1 MRYEN
6 YHKHSHYSNITTLDV
21 VVKPEDYMKRAQEL
35 GHKIYFTTE
44 HGYNGNIYEALT
56 LAEKYGLKVV
66 SGMEAYY
73 VPNRKEKDK
82 SNYHIVLIAL
92 NTDGYKDLN
101 RLLSESNISG
111 FYYKPR
117 IDDELL
123 FSVNPQNIIVTTACV
138 AGRLREE
145 QNRDEWLIK
154 MKNYFKDNFYL
165 EVQSHPCK
173 IQADYN
179 KMILK
184 YSEKY
189 NIPIIH
195 ANDSHYIFP
204 EDSKYRNMFLKAKG
218 INYPEEDNFI
228 LDYPDSDT
236 IIKRYKEQ
244 GILND
249 NQIQEALNNTL
260 IFDKAENLN
269 INKEIKMPMI
279 SDSPLKE
286 LKLILN
292 NAWLEERKNIPQ
304 SEWKKYLKE
313 IREET
318 QIVED
323 TNMAEY
329 FLLNYYI
336 IKNSVEKYNGVI
348 TKTGRGSA
356 PSFYI
361 NKLLGFTNIDRISA
375 PITLFPSRFMSK
387 TRILESHSLPDI
399 DFNCAN
405 TQPFYDA
412 SKELL
417 GEDGCWWMLA
427 YKPLQVSSG
436 FRLWCKANGLNIN
449 EYNDIAIDLAE
460 LSKVKKSYTESKYYK
475 DEKWKSLMDDSQHFV
490 GVIESIAQ
498 HPCSTLLMDK
508 NISEEVGLVKAGDV
522 ICANITSYESDNY
535 KYLKNDLLTV
545 SVWALINDTC
555 KLAGIKTPSIA
566 ELTEKLDDKTW
577 DIYANGLTAT
587 INQVDS
593 DYATGLVKRYKPR
606 SVAEMSA
613 FVAILRPGCASLLQ
627 DFIDRKSYTTGVS
640 QLDELLIDGSH
651 RMIYQELIMKYLI
664 WLGVPEDNSYGIIKK
679 IAKKKFKEK
688 ELAELKNN
696 LLDGWKK
703 QVGTKN
709 HFEESWKIVEDAA
722 RYSFNCL
729 AGDTKIQR
737 LGQKRNVFY
746 PTLEEMYLIKND
758 YEYAKRTNH
767 LSLYKKYNSQGYGN
781 ALSMFDDNRIHKNKI
796 VNIYFT
802 GKQKIYRVKTSSG
815 CYVDCTLNHS
825 FPTPLGKKKLQELAI
840 GDELYIKG
848 LYEKHPDTYRFTDG
862 NFEKNIPKKGEK
874 GFQVK
879 ENGEYHKF
887 KVIYMK
893 NIQNKNSC
901 VICNK
906 TFDGS
911 KFELHH
917 KDHDRTNND
926 ETNLMWLCNNC
937 HKKIHYKNGRK
948 KVMEK
953 GIPTKIEKIVSIEYL
968 REDRVY
974 DIEMEN
980 PAHNFISESG
990 LVVSNCSHSLAY
1002 AYDSLYGA
1010 YLKSHY
1016 PLEYYTVTLNSY
1028 EGDFARTNSLT
1039 QELNYFK
1046 IKLSSPKFRYSF
1058 GKYTCDKQTNTIYK
1072 SISSIKGLSKTVGDK
1087 LYLLKDKQY
1096 PTFLDLLIDCKEN
1109 SIGIADITTLIK
1121 LDYFAEF
1128 GNIGKLLHFMDIYNE
1143 LYGKKTLKKDKEYSV
1158 KKLYLK
1164 EYCSKE
1170 TDKQYSGFDSY
1181 KCLSDLIGKLPDDD
1195 ISLKDK
1201 IQYQLQYFGYIDI
1214 TDSKENN
1221 LMWYVV
1227 DINDKGKSKWIDL
1240 YRINNGENKKV
1251 KIKNSIFDNKPF
1263 EIGRILNIPSFE
1275 REGRWTLDRETE
1287 KWERSTTQFDDFI
1300 VNYIVMGED
1309 YGSS

>member
-1 MRYEN
+1 MKIIIN
-6 YHKHSHYSNITTLDV
+6 IGHYSNIVTLDV
-21 VVKPEDYMKRAQEL
+21 IVKPEDYMKRAKEL

-56 LAEKYGLKVV
+56 LAEKYDLKVV

-73 VPNRKEKDK
+73 VPDRKEKDK
-82 SNYHIVLIAL
+82 SNYHLVLIAL
-92 NTDGYKDLN
+92 NMEGYKDLN
-101 RLLSESNISG
+101 YLLSESNVSG

-123 FSVNPQNIIVTTACV
+123 FSINPNNIIVTTACV

-145 QNRDEWLIK
+145 QGREEWILK

-165 EVQSHPCK
+165 EVQAHPCQV
-173 IQADYN
+173 QANYN
-179 KMILK
+179 KMIL
-184 YSEKY
+184 YYHNKY

-204 EDSKYRNMFLKAKG
+204 EEAKYRNMFLKAKG
-218 INYPEEDNFI
+218 INYPEEDDFI

-236 IIKRYKEQ
+236 LIKRYKEQ

-249 NQIQEALNNTL
+249 KQIQEALNNTL
-260 IFDKAENLN
+260 IFDKAEKLD
-269 INKEIKMPMI
+269 INKEIKMPII
-279 SDSPLKE
+279 SNTPLKE
-286 LKLILN
+286 LKSILN

-318 QIVED
+318 KVVED

-399 DFNCAN
+399 DFNCAD
-405 TQPFYDA
+405 TEPFYEA

-436 FRLWCKANGLNIN
+436 FRLWCKANDLNIN
-449 EYNDIAIDLAE
+449 DYNAVAMDLAE
-460 LSKVKKSYTESKYYK
+460 LSKIKKSYTESNYYK
-475 DEKWKSLMDDSQHFV
+475 DEKWKKLIDDSQHFV

-508 NISEEVGLVKAGDV
+508 AISREVGLIKAGNI

-535 KYLKNDLLTV
+535 KFLKNDLLTV
-545 SVWALINDTC
+545 SVWSLINDTC
-555 KLAGIKTPSIA
+555 KLAGINTPSIA
-566 ELTEKLDDKTW
+566 ELNSKLDEKTW
-577 DIYANGLTAT
+577 EIYEKGLTCS
-587 INQVDS
+587 INQADS
-593 DYATGLVKRYKPR
+593 DYATGLVKTYKPH

-613 FVAILRPGCASLLQ
+613 FVACIRPGCASLLQ
-627 DFIDRKSYTTGVS
+627 DFIHRRPYTTGVEK
-640 QLDELLIDGSH
+640 LDELLIDGAH

-664 WLGVPEDNSYGIIKK
+664 WLGVKEDDSYGIIKK
-679 IAKKKFKEK
+679 IAKKKFKDNELK
-688 ELAELKNN
+688 ELKDKLLK
-696 LLDGWKK
+696 GWIK
-703 QVGTKN
+703 QVGKQD
-709 HFEESWKIVEDAA
+709 HFEESWQIVEDAA

-729 AGDTKIQR
+729 AGDTRIQR
-737 LGQKRNVFY
+737 LGQKTNTFN
-746 PTLEEMYLIKND
+746 PTIEEMYLIKND
-758 YEYAKRTNH
+758 YEYAKKTGH
-767 LSLYKKYNSQGYGN
+767 ISLYKKYNNLGYGN
-781 ALSMFDDNRIHKNKI
+781 AFSMFDDNRIHKNKI
-796 VNIYFT
+796 VDIYFT

-825 FPTPLGKKKLQELAI
+825 FPTPTGKKKLKELSV
-840 GDELYIKG
+840 GDNLYVKG
-848 LYEKHPDTYRFTDG
+848 IYEKTPDTYRFTNG
-862 NFEKNIPKKGEK
+862 VFESNIPKKGEK

-879 ENGEYHKF
+879 ENGECHKF
-887 KVIYMK
+887 KAIYK
-893 NIQNKNSC
+893 ENIQNNNPC
-901 VICNK
+901 TMCNK
-906 TFDGS
+906 PFDDS
-911 KFELHH
+911 QFELHH
-917 KDHDRTNND
+917 IDHDRTHND
-926 ETNLMWLCNNC
+926 RDNLMWLCNNC
-937 HKKIHYKNGRK
+937 HKKIHYKDGRK

-968 REDRVY
+968 REDNVY
-974 DIEMEN
+974 DIEMES

-1002 AYDSLYGA
+1002 AYDSIYGA

-1016 PLEYYTVTLNSY
+1016 PLEYYTVALNSY
-1028 EGDFARTNSLT
+1028 QGDFDRTNKLT
-1039 QELNYFK
+1039 QELEYFK
-1046 IKLSSPKFRYSF
+1046 IKISSPKFRYSF
-1058 GKYTCDKQTNTIYK
+1058 GEYSCDKNTNTIYK
-1072 SISSIKGLSKTVGDK
+1072 GISSIKGLSKTIGDK
-1087 LYLLKDKQY
+1087 LYSLKDKNY
-1096 PTFLDLLIDCKEN
+1096 PTFLDLLIDCKEQK
-1109 SIGIADITTLIK
+1109 IGISDLTVLAK
-1121 LDYFAEF
+1121 LDYFSEF
-1128 GNIGKLLHFMDIYNE
+1128 GTIGKILKFLDIYNE
-1143 LYGKKTLKKDKEYSV
+1143 LYGKKTIKKDKEYLV

-1164 EYCSKE
+1164 QFCAKE

-1181 KCLSDLIGKLPDDD
+1181 KCLSDLIDKIPNED
-1195 ISLKDK
+1195 ISIYDKLK
-1201 IQYQLQYFGYIDI
+1201 YQLEYYGYVNIIDENIDRSYWFVSDI
-1214 TDSKENN
+1214 TPRGNNQILDLYKINTGTHQQTKIRNKIFQVQPFSKGDTLNVTLFSQE
-1221 LMWYVV
+1221 
-1227 DINDKGKSKWIDL
+1227 GKWIKDEEGKWKQSNSDKE
-1240 YRINNGENKKV
+1240 YFINEY
-1251 KIKNSIFDNKPF
+1251 
-1263 EIGRILNIPSFE
+1263 NIVSE
-1275 REGRWTLDRETE
+1275 
-1287 KWERSTTQFDDFI
+1287 Q
-1300 VNYIVMGED
+1300 
-1309 YGSS
+1309 

>member
-21 VVKPEDYMKRAQEL
+21 IVKPEDYMKRAQEL

-123 FSVNPQNIIVTTACV
+123 FSVNPKNIVVTTACV

-269 INKEIKMPMI
+269 INKEIKMPII

-427 YKPLQVSSG
+427 YKPLQISSG

-460 LSKVKKSYTESKYYK
+460 LSKVKKSYTESKYYEN
-475 DEKWKSLMDDSQHFV
+475 EKWKNLIDDSQHFV

-508 NISEEVGLVKAGDV
+508 KISEEVGLVKAGDV

-555 KLAGIKTPSIA
+555 ELAGIKTPSIA

-627 DFIDRKSYTTGVS
+627 DFIDRKPYTTGIEK
-640 QLDELLIDGSH
+640 LDELLIDGSH

-688 ELAELKNN
+688 ELVELKNN
-696 LLDGWKK
+696 LLEGWKK
-703 QVGTKN
+703 QVGTEN
-709 HFEESWKIVEDAA
+709 HFEESWQIVEDAA
-722 RYSFNCL
+722 RYSF
-729 AGDTKIQR
+729 
-737 LGQKRNVFY
+737 
-746 PTLEEMYLIKND
+746 
-758 YEYAKRTNH
+758 
-767 LSLYKKYNSQGYGN
+767 
-781 ALSMFDDNRIHKNKI
+781 
-796 VNIYFT
+796 
-802 GKQKIYRVKTSSG
+802 
-815 CYVDCTLNHS
+815 
-825 FPTPLGKKKLQELAI
+825 
-840 GDELYIKG
+840 
-848 LYEKHPDTYRFTDG
+848 
-862 NFEKNIPKKGEK
+862 
-874 GFQVK
+874 
-879 ENGEYHKF
+879 
-887 KVIYMK
+887 
-893 NIQNKNSC
+893 
-901 VICNK
+901 
-906 TFDGS
+906 
-911 KFELHH
+911 
-917 KDHDRTNND
+917 
-926 ETNLMWLCNNC
+926 
-937 HKKIHYKNGRK
+937 
-948 KVMEK
+948 
-953 GIPTKIEKIVSIEYL
+953 
-968 REDRVY
+968 
-974 DIEMEN
+974 
-980 PAHNFISESG
+980 
-990 LVVSNCSHSLAY
+990 NCSHSLAY

-1058 GKYTCDKQTNTIYK
+1058 GKYTCDKRTNTIYK

-1143 LYGKKTLKKDKEYSV
+1143 LYNKKTLKKDKEYSV

-1227 DINDKGKSKWIDL
+1227 DINDKGKSKWVDL
-1240 YRINNGENKKV
+1240 YRMNNGENKKV

>member
-123 FSVNPQNIIVTTACV
+123 FSVNPKNIVVTTACV

-145 QNRDEWLIK
+145 QNRDEWIIK

-165 EVQSHPCK
+165 EVQAHPCK
-173 IQADYN
+173 VQADYN

-184 YSEKY
+184 YSQKY

-244 GILND
+244 GVLND

-269 INKEIKMPMI
+269 INKEIKMPII

-427 YKPLQVSSG
+427 YKPLQISSG

-460 LSKVKKSYTESKYYK
+460 LSKVKKSYTESKYYEN
-475 DEKWKSLMDDSQHFV
+475 EKWKNLIDDSQHFV

-508 NISEEVGLVKAGDV
+508 KISEEVGLVKAGDV

-555 KLAGIKTPSIA
+555 ELAGIKTPSIA

-627 DFIDRKSYTTGVS
+627 DFIDRKPYTTGIEK
-640 QLDELLIDGSH
+640 LDELLIDGSH

-664 WLGVPEDNSYGIIKK
+664 WLGVPEDNSYSIIKK

-688 ELAELKNN
+688 ELVELKNN
-696 LLDGWKK
+696 LLEGWKK
-703 QVGTKN
+703 QVGTEN
-709 HFEESWKIVEDAA
+709 HFEESWQIVEDAA
-722 RYSFNCL
+722 RYSF
-729 AGDTKIQR
+729 
-737 LGQKRNVFY
+737 
-746 PTLEEMYLIKND
+746 
-758 YEYAKRTNH
+758 
-767 LSLYKKYNSQGYGN
+767 
-781 ALSMFDDNRIHKNKI
+781 
-796 VNIYFT
+796 
-802 GKQKIYRVKTSSG
+802 
-815 CYVDCTLNHS
+815 
-825 FPTPLGKKKLQELAI
+825 
-840 GDELYIKG
+840 
-848 LYEKHPDTYRFTDG
+848 
-862 NFEKNIPKKGEK
+862 
-874 GFQVK
+874 
-879 ENGEYHKF
+879 
-887 KVIYMK
+887 
-893 NIQNKNSC
+893 
-901 VICNK
+901 
-906 TFDGS
+906 
-911 KFELHH
+911 
-917 KDHDRTNND
+917 
-926 ETNLMWLCNNC
+926 
-937 HKKIHYKNGRK
+937 
-948 KVMEK
+948 
-953 GIPTKIEKIVSIEYL
+953 
-968 REDRVY
+968 
-974 DIEMEN
+974 
-980 PAHNFISESG
+980 
-990 LVVSNCSHSLAY
+990 NCSHSLAY

-1058 GKYTCDKQTNTIYK
+1058 GKYTCDKRTNTIYK

-1143 LYGKKTLKKDKEYSV
+1143 LYGKKTLKKDKEYSI

-1181 KCLSDLIGKLPDDD
+1181 KCLSDLINKLPNED

-1214 TDSKENN
+1214 KDSKENN

-1227 DINDKGKSKWIDL
+1227 DINDKGKSKWVDL
-1240 YRINNGENKKV
+1240 YRMNNGENKKV

>member
-56 LAEKYGLKVV
+56 LAEKYNLKVV
-66 SGMEAYY
+66 SGIEAYY
-73 VPNRKEKDK
+73 VSNRKEKDK

-101 RLLSESNISG
+101 RLLSESNVSG

-123 FSVNPQNIIVTTACV
+123 FSVNPKNIVVTTACV

-145 QNRDEWLIK
+145 QNRDEWIIK

-165 EVQSHPCK
+165 EVQAHPCK
-173 IQADYN
+173 VQADYN

-184 YSEKY
+184 YSKKY
-189 NIPIIH
+189 NIHIIH

-204 EDSKYRNMFLKAKG
+204 EDNKYRNMFLKAKG

-244 GILND
+244 GVLND

-260 IFDKAENLN
+260 IFDKAEDLN
-269 INKEIKMPMI
+269 INKEIKMPII
-279 SDSPLKE
+279 SSNPLKE
-286 LKLILN
+286 LKSILN

-304 SEWKKYLKE
+304 SKWNKYLKE

-405 TQPFYDA
+405 TQSFYDA

-417 GEDGCWWMLA
+417 GEDGCWWMIA
-427 YKPLQVSSG
+427 YKPLQISSG
-436 FRLWCKANGLNIN
+436 FRLWCKANDLNIN

-460 LSKVKKSYTESKYYK
+460 LSKIKKSYTESRYYQ
-475 DEKWKSLMDDSQHFV
+475 DEKWRKLIDDSQHFV

-508 NISEEVGLVKAGDV
+508 AISEEVGLVKAGDV

-555 KLAGIKTPSIA
+555 KLAGIETPSIA
-566 ELTEKLDDKTW
+566 QLTEKLDDKTW
-577 DIYANGLTAT
+577 DIYAKGLTAT

-593 DYATGLVKRYKPR
+593 DYATGLVKRYKPK

-627 DFIDRKSYTTGVS
+627 DFIDRKPYTTGVEK
-640 QLDELLIDGSH
+640 LDELLIDGSH

-688 ELAELKNN
+688 ELVELKNN
-696 LLDGWKK
+696 LLEGWKK
-703 QVGTKN
+703 QVGTEN
-709 HFEESWKIVEDAA
+709 HFEESWQIVEDAA
-722 RYSFNCL
+722 RYSF
-729 AGDTKIQR
+729 
-737 LGQKRNVFY
+737 
-746 PTLEEMYLIKND
+746 
-758 YEYAKRTNH
+758 
-767 LSLYKKYNSQGYGN
+767 
-781 ALSMFDDNRIHKNKI
+781 
-796 VNIYFT
+796 
-802 GKQKIYRVKTSSG
+802 
-815 CYVDCTLNHS
+815 
-825 FPTPLGKKKLQELAI
+825 
-840 GDELYIKG
+840 
-848 LYEKHPDTYRFTDG
+848 
-862 NFEKNIPKKGEK
+862 
-874 GFQVK
+874 
-879 ENGEYHKF
+879 
-887 KVIYMK
+887 
-893 NIQNKNSC
+893 
-901 VICNK
+901 
-906 TFDGS
+906 
-911 KFELHH
+911 
-917 KDHDRTNND
+917 
-926 ETNLMWLCNNC
+926 
-937 HKKIHYKNGRK
+937 
-948 KVMEK
+948 
-953 GIPTKIEKIVSIEYL
+953 
-968 REDRVY
+968 
-974 DIEMEN
+974 
-980 PAHNFISESG
+980 
-990 LVVSNCSHSLAY
+990 NCSHSLAY

-1046 IKLSSPKFRYSF
+1046 IKLSSPRFRYSF
-1058 GKYTCDKQTNTIYK
+1058 GKYTCDKKTNTIYK

-1164 EYCSKE
+1164 EFCNKE

-1181 KCLSDLIGKLPDDD
+1181 KCLSDLINKLPNED

-1201 IQYQLQYFGYIDI
+1201 IQYQLQYFGYIDVK
-1214 TDSKENN
+1214 DSKENN

-1240 YRINNGENKKV
+1240 YRMNNGENKKV

-1275 REGRWTLDRETE
+1275 REGKWTLDRETE